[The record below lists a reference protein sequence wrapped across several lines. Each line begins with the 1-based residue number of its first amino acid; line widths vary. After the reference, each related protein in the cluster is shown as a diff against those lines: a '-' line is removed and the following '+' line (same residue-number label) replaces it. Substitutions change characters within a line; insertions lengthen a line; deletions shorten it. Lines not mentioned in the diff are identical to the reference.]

1 MARMGIS
8 TEILGISVCSS
19 FRSSRPGQNLGS
31 QQTSFIFM
39 EVFIGKFT
47 THPERPRS
55 FCVDLPAPQRAIFHR
70 RWLCIFG
77 HLAIDSGH
85 GRGLA
90 EGRSHWIHAQ
100 ENGFEVGA
108 RNNICDHRQNLWI
121 LVVFPY
127 FPEPCGFSLDHQFL
141 LWGLA
146 RCWAHG
152 WTRVLPTGASEPAGW
167 KTTWGCALRVEVLV
181 GGHTQYQDMD
191 VMDENWDDSPLKGGD
206 MGMDWNKALMWTG
219 RCTSITTNILV

>member
-55 FCVDLPAPQRAIFHR
+55 FCVDLPAPQQAIFHR

-77 HLAIDSGH
+77 HSGH

-100 ENGFEVGA
+100 EKGFEVGQETTSVIIA
-108 RNNICDHRQNLWI
+108 KTFGFSWFSHTFQSH
-121 LVVFPY
+121 VVFHWIINSFSEASHGVELMAEQESSQP
-127 FPEPCGFSLDHQFL
+127 GFQSQ
-141 LWGLA
+141 LA
-146 RCWAHG
+146 G
-152 WTRVLPTGASEPAGW
+152 
-167 KTTWGCALRVEVLV
+167 TWGCALRVEVLV
-181 GGHTQYQDMD
+181 GGHTQYA
-191 VMDENWDDSPLKGGD
+191 NIKIW
-206 MGMDWNKALMWTG
+206 MWWMKIG
-219 RCTSITTNILV
+219 TTHHSKVRTWE